1 MRAVLGPL
9 VSDVPHLALAAAA
22 AGLVAGLLAVER
34 KGALQLMLSRPIVLA
49 PVLGYILGDADG
61 GLLLGVP
68 LELLTLGGVSLG
80 AAIPEN
86 EAALA
91 GALTA
96 LVVPAG
102 LRLGSGVDEPLAALG
117 LLLVAPVGWLGQKL
131 ERFAEGRNTAL
142 VERARVRLAAGD
154 PSGTRLN
161 LRGLVLPFLFGAGLV
176 ALAVLLSPALVAV
189 RRVCPS
195 RLVSGLEL
203 GWHLVWALSAAT
215 AIRAIR
221 DPRAPALSALAA
233 AAVAGAV
240 ALMRA
245 ST

>member
-1 MRAVLGPL
+1 MLWPL
-9 VSDVPHLALAAAA
+9 TSDVQHLALAAAV

-49 PVLGYILGDADG
+49 PVLGYVLGDADG
-61 GLLLGVP
+61 GLMLGVP

-80 AAIPEN
+80 ASIPEN

-102 LRLGSGVDEPLAALG
+102 LRLGSGVDEPIAALG
-117 LLLVAPVGWLGQKL
+117 LLLLAPMGLVGQKL
-131 ERFAEGRNTAL
+131 ERFAEGRN
-142 VERARVRLAAGD
+142 VRLADRALARLEAGD
-154 PSGTRLN
+154 PSGPRLN
-161 LRGLVLPFLFGAGLV
+161 LRGLILPFLFGAGLV
-176 ALAVLLSPALVAV
+176 AASVLLSPALAAL

-221 DPRAPALSALAA
+221 DPRGPALSALAA

-240 ALMRA
+240 ALLRA
-245 ST
+245 TS